1 MTNVYTYGII
11 ALGGEIMKTPKAYRF
26 GPSTIK
32 ALDWLKSLPKHE
44 LFTETDLV
52 EQAIMALYAEE
63 LAIEKSRKR

>member
-1 MTNVYTYGII
+1 
-11 ALGGEIMKTPKAYRF
+11 MKTPKAYRF
-26 GPSTIK
+26 SPSTIK

-63 LAIEKSRKR
+63 LAIEKSRKG